1 MNILSEF
8 KYIVLLFILGMCLG
22 AFLYSK
28 RFGPKT
34 IRAEYTQKLKDN
46 QDMYEQQLSN
56 LIIYKDSLE
65 NKINTNIITI
75 DSLNGLIVK
84 RAEALDSIKHIY
96 DEQIDNLNNMSAG
109 ELVDF
114 FSKRY

>member
-1 MNILSEF
+1 MNILNG
-8 KYIVLLFILGMCLG
+8 IVSLVILFILGMCLG
-22 AFLYSK
+22 VFLYSK
-28 RFGPKT
+28 RFGPET
-34 IRAEYTQKLKDN
+34 IRAEYIQKLKDN

-65 NKINTNIITI
+65 NKINTNITTI

-96 DEQIDNLNNMSAG
+96 DEQINNINDMSSN
-109 ELVDF
+109 ELVGF
-114 FSKRY
+114 FSNRY

>member
-1 MNILSEF
+1 MKTPDRTLSVTLIF
-8 KYIVLLFILGMCLG
+8 VAGLYLGTLIH
-22 AFLYSK
+22 SK
-28 RFGPKT
+28 RFGSET
-34 IRAEYTQKLKDN
+34 IRDEYTQKLKDN

-56 LIIYKDSLE
+56 LITYKDSLE
-65 NKINTNIITI
+65 SKINTNITTI
-75 DSLNGLIVK
+75 DSLNDLIVK